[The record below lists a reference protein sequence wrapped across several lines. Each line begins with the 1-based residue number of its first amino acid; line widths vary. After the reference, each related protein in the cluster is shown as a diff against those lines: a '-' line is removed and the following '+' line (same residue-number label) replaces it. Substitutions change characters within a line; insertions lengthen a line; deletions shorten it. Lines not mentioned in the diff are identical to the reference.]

1 MVNMSTLSLSLTVGG
16 CVLFT
21 LGILWQQFCKS
32 RAGWMKE
39 LEILGQPRKQ
49 KFPGSAIVCGGS
61 IAGTVTARILADHF
75 ERVVLVDPEIED
87 AERPKTRIMQYNAV
101 HAFLSLFVNGARRL
115 WPDFDTEF
123 KAAGGHLV
131 PADWQAHYSG
141 VLLPSPFKDYPLGR
155 LPDTLVM
162 RRSGAQKV
170 LHRLLVQHP
179 TAANITLLAGTVRGV
194 EPSAEM
200 TSIQS
205 VVVRKLDG
213 TQVSLNDVAIVA
225 DCTGSTQAGFKWL
238 QNAGFSLPKNLRCSY
253 SGNLRYASLCF
264 DVPPELEA
272 ILPVPSDMTGKVLY
286 TDIQHFKY
294 GDSLIALVKT
304 DNNTMQLLFGDC
316 GNTDLPRIASDVGPF
331 LSGYRGSF
339 GIPAWVQETISILCE
354 KGNPEFDNIK
364 IPTLSHVQYHSAP
377 AGALPSNFV
386 AIGDANL
393 KLNPIYGQ
401 GFAKILLN
409 GLALN
414 ALLHTTNPS
423 GQKLPRDFSARFFK
437 KNAGNTQGLWD
448 STRMHDYA
456 TAGCEPMEGETRDT
470 GRLARWFELK
480 LLSAASQ
487 DDEVASALWHVRHL
501 LAADKM
507 LLAPTLLWKI
517 LWTRS
522 RF

>member
-1 MVNMSTLSLSLTVGG
+1 MSTLLLSLIVGG

-21 LGILWQQFCKS
+21 FGILWQQLCKS

-39 LEILGQPRKQ
+39 LEILSQPRKH
-49 KFPGSAIVCGGS
+49 KFPRSAILCGGS

-75 ERVVLVDPEIED
+75 ERVVLVDPEIKD

-101 HAFLSLFVNGARRL
+101 HAFLSLLPV
-115 WPDFDTEF
+115 
-123 KAAGGHLV
+123 V
-131 PADWQAHYSG
+131 MPADWQAHYSG
-141 VLLPSPFKDYPLGR
+141 VLLPSPFKDCPLGR

-170 LHRLLVQHP
+170 LHRLLLKHP
-179 TAANITLLAGTVRGV
+179 TAANITLLAGTARGV

-238 QNAGFSLPKNLRCSY
+238 QNAGFSLPKNFAAHTAETCVMRVCVLTFLR
-253 SGNLRYASLCF
+253 SLKRSF
-264 DVPPELEA
+264 QYLLHDRKGAV
-272 ILPVPSDMTGKVLY
+272 Y
-286 TDIQHFKY
+286 RIQHFKY
-294 GDSLIALVKT
+294 GDSLVALVKT
-304 DNNTMQLLFGDC
+304 DNNTMQLLLGDC
-316 GNTDLPRIASDVGPF
+316 GNTDLPRM
-331 LSGYRGSF
+331 LLTL
-339 GIPAWVQETISILCE
+339 ETISILCE
-354 KGNPEFDNIK
+354 KGNPQFDNIK
-364 IPTLSHVQYHSAP
+364 IPTLSHVQYHLAP

-409 GLALN
+409 SLALN

-437 KNAGNTQGLWD
+437 KNAGNTQSLWRAICLLIFSAWVDLSFQGFYETARLRNRGL
-448 STRMHDYA
+448 RA
-456 TAGCEPMEGETRDT
+456 NGGRNEGYWSICA
-470 GRLARWFELK
+470 L
-480 LLSAASQ
+480 

-501 LAADKM
+501 LAGDRM
-507 LLAPTLLWKI
+507 FLAPTLLWKI
-517 LWTRS
+517 L
-522 RF
+522 